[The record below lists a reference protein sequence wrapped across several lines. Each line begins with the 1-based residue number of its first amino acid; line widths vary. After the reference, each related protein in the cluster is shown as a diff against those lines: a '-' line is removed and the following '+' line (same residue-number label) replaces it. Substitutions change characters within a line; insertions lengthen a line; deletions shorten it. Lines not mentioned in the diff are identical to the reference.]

1 MVGGHAACSN
11 LSFATGITS
20 NPQHRFFNGTYGYCR
35 VDELYGDMIVLA
47 KGEPHLIVALEQ
59 RLIGVFQKRP
69 GCRNV
74 APGGESAPTSYPS
87 FCYVVWRFVGDGRA
101 LSLPPVDAEACG
113 LLPDLRKRL
122 LKKEIGS

>member
-59 RLIGVFQKRP
+59 RLIGVFKGGQAAAMWRQAASPLPLRTHLSVMLSGDSSVMAGRSPCRP
-69 GCRNV
+69 STQRPVACCLICASGC
-74 APGGESAPTSYPS
+74 
-87 FCYVVWRFVGDGRA
+87 
-101 LSLPPVDAEACG
+101 
-113 LLPDLRKRL
+113 
-122 LKKEIGS
+122 